1 MIDSEIVSIYSKPQQ
16 GGELPYFVGKQY
28 GSGWLRTLARLA
40 FPILKRIGVVAA
52 KTAQDVL
59 YDNKSILPSLKE
71 HGLAEIKSVAP
82 GVVEKV
88 QKHFTGS
95 GLRGKRR
102 TASLS
107 TINKRR
113 RHTIFD

>member
-1 MIDSEIVSIYSKPQQ
+1 MIDSEIISIYSKPQQ
-16 GGELPYFVGKQY
+16 GGELPYFIGKQY

-59 YDNKSILPSLKE
+59 YANKSILPSLKE
-71 HGLAEIKSVAP
+71 HGLAEIKSAAP
-82 GVVEKV
+82 GVV
-88 QKHFTGS
+88 KHFTGS

-102 TASLS
+102 RAASLS

-113 RHTIFD
+113 RQTIFD